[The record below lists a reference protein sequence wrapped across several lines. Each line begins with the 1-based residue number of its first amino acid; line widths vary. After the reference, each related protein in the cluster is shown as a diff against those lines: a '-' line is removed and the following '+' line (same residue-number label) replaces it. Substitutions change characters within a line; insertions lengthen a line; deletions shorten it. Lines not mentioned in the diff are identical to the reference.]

1 MADYLVSALV
11 RNEQRKLSATWC
23 NTLATA
29 VITAGTFAPLAAI
42 FYGLA
47 PTTFDYDHLRAF
59 AGICLIGGFVLHFLG
74 RFLLRRLENT

>member
-1 MADYLVSALV
+1 MGVILASKSSGKPGMADYSKTVLSQASALV

-29 VITAGTFAPLAAI
+29 VVTAGTFAPLAAI

-47 PTTFDYDHLRAF
+47 STTLDYHHLRSF
-59 AGICLIGGFVLHFLG
+59 AGFV
-74 RFLLRRLENT
+74 